1 MSRQTETLLTGIN
14 GNICAIIQQLG
25 DLEQSISS
33 LNELFKKFIENQE
46 AQISLLQ
53 EMAQA
58 DRAECDISK
67 TSDAR

>member
-14 GNICAIIQQLG
+14 GNVCAIIQQLG
-25 DLEQSISS
+25 DLERSISS
-33 LNELFKKFIENQE
+33 LNDLFKKFIENHE
-46 AQISLLQ
+46 AQVSLLQ

-67 TSDAR
+67 PSEAR